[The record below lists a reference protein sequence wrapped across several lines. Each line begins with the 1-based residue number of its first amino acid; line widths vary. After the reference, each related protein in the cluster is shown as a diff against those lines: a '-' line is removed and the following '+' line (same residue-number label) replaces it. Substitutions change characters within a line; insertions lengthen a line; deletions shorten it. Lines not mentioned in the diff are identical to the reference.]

1 MQGDKRMTSKQV
13 TDTIKTLPAESMDE
27 LAAFVEYLKYKYQR
41 QNAIKRRRKTTRL
54 KDLEGMLEGYD
65 FSPKFIAEA
74 RREMWGNFGR
84 EHLLDE
90 PEK

>member
-1 MQGDKRMTSKQV
+1 MTSKQV
-13 TDTIKTLPAESMDE
+13 TETIKTLPAESMDE

-41 QNAIKRRRKTTRL
+41 QSAIKRRRKMTRL
-54 KDLEGMLEGYD
+54 KDLHGILKGYD
-65 FSPKFIAEA
+65 FSPEKIAEA

-90 PEK
+90 SGK

>member
-1 MQGDKRMTSKQV
+1 MTVKQMNES
-13 TDTIKTLPAESMDE
+13 IKALPPESMEE
-27 LAAFVEYLKYKYQR
+27 LAVFVQYLQYKYQR
-41 QNAIKRRRKTTRL
+41 QAIRKRRPKPTRL
-54 KDLEGMLEGYD
+54 KDLHGILKGYD
-65 FSPKFIAEA
+65 FSPEKIAEA